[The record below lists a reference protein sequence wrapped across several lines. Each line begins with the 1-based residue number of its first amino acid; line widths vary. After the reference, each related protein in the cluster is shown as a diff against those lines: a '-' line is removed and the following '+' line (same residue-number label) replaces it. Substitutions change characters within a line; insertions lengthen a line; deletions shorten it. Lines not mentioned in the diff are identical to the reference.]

1 LDSGLTTTPHHFC
14 FHNSSISNIC
24 KMEAD
29 CEDQCSCKPH
39 ATDAL
44 VDLMKLLTAL
54 STQYSTLDCSIQEQ
68 LKDNEAESLKKMKI
82 LGLNLMI
89 CVI

>member
-1 LDSGLTTTPHHFC
+1 
-14 FHNSSISNIC
+14 
-24 KMEAD
+24 MEAD

-44 VDLMKLLTAL
+44 ADLMKLLTAL